1 MNIHGA
7 KTMRLI
13 LMENNFRITLQRDGL
28 GIIQDEST
36 IQVNWNFA
44 PFFFSTVVDSL
55 EGCTRKAY

>member
-1 MNIHGA
+1 
-7 KTMRLI
+7 MRLI